1 MVNILDHCPRRCII
15 KQKGDTLLQ
24 LKYSRTYLNELLVS
38 IWKTISAFYEF
49 ADIAGQ
55 NFIDGVKTLLFYCF
69 ASQKCCLN
77 INQI

>member
-1 MVNILDHCPRRCII
+1 MLDHCPRRCTII

-24 LKYSRTYLNELLVS
+24 LRYSRTYLNELLFS

-55 NFIDGVKTLLFYCF
+55 NFIDGVKTLFFYCF